1 MRKITLIAATLALLT
16 VGCASNNDYKLYA
29 DTQRAIAQAHRDAD
43 IARYQALSKI
53 AETGDSTSKVAA
65 VMSLNMG
72 GGNTS
77 PRVQPVNPPKSMA
90 ETALQ
95 WTSILLPSLTQVY
108 GISANRQIAI
118 TQSNNQA
125 AVAKSTNE
133 TFAAMNSNMATSNT
147 AIAGAGFTAVTNVA
161 NTGIAQVGTT
171 AAAGLTAVT
180 AVNASSNTAI
190 TNVSNAAN
198 ASIQAVAATIPQLQP
213 NVTTTTT
220 TTTTNNT
227 VPTTP

>member
-1 MRKITLIAATLALLT
+1 MRKITLITATLALLT

-72 GGNTS
+72 TGNTS
-77 PRVQPVNPPKSMA
+77 PRVQQVNPPKSLA

-95 WTSILLPSLTQVY
+95 WTSVLLPSVTSLY
-108 GISANRQIAI
+108 GINANRQVAV
-118 TQSNNQA
+118 TQSNNAA

-133 TFAAMNSNMATSNT
+133 TFATMNSNMATSNT
-147 AIAGAGFTAVTNVA
+147 AIANSGLTSATTIANTGLTSVTSVA
-161 NTGIAQVGTT
+161 NTGMNNLS
-171 AAAGLTAVT
+171 GLGIKIVE
-180 AVNASSNTAI
+180 
-190 TNVSNAAN
+190 
-198 ASIQAVAATIPQLQP
+198 TIPLLQP

-220 TTTTNNT
+220 NANPVTTTTNNT
-227 VPTTP
+227 TTP